1 MLAPIGQG
9 VQDLSQCGNSAMA
22 VNLTPQY
29 FEAESHYKK
38 ASTPAEKLE
47 WLQKMWVLLPKH
59 KASEKLQ
66 AELKSRLSD
75 LREEVERPKSAPK
88 KNTSGKIPRQG
99 AAQLVLI
106 GPPNG
111 GKSQLLAA
119 LTSAKPEIAPYPFTT
134 RVPQAGMMSFE
145 NIKFQLIDTP
155 PITADQ
161 LESTILSIVRNAD
174 GCLLIVDLSDD
185 DGFFAAQASID
196 RLGQAK
202 TYLSKEN
209 PEGLEDWSVQYVRT
223 FVVATHSDAPGAFE
237 RLEVF
242 RELAGDSLP
251 MIPVDCVT
259 GTGICELGNSIFKL
273 ADIIRI
279 YPKKPGK
286 PADREQ
292 PVTIRQGGSI
302 LDFAAEIH
310 GDLPGQLKAARIWGP
325 SAPSEGQTVPRDH
338 VLQDGDIVELQV

>member
-1 MLAPIGQG
+1 
-9 VQDLSQCGNSAMA
+9 MA

-38 ASTPAEKLE
+38 AATPSDKLL
-47 WLQKMWVLLPKH
+47 WLQRMWVLLPKH

-75 LREEVERPKSAPK
+75 LRDEIERPKSAPK
-88 KNTSGKIPRQG
+88 KNSPGKILRQG
-99 AAQLVLI
+99 AAQIVLV
-106 GPPNG
+106 GPPNS
-111 GKSQLLAA
+111 GKSQLLAT

-134 RVPQAGMMSFE
+134 RVPQAGMMTFE

-161 LESTILSIVRNAD
+161 LDSSILSIIRNAD
-174 GCLLIVDLSDD
+174 GCLVIADLSDD
-185 DGFFAAQASID
+185 DGLFAAQGTVE
-196 RLGQAK
+196 RLIQAK
-202 TYLSKEN
+202 TYLTIQI
-209 PEGLEDWSVQYVRT
+209 PEGIEDWSLQHVRSL
-223 FVVATHSDAPGAFE
+223 VVATHCDTPGANE

-242 RELAGDSLP
+242 RELTRENLP
-251 MIPVDCVT
+251 IMPVDCLT
-259 GTGICELGNSIFKL
+259 GTGISDLSKEIFRL

-286 PADREQ
+286 AADRDQ

-302 LDFAAEIH
+302 MDFASEIH

-325 SAPSEGQTVPRDH
+325 SAPTEGQTVPRDH
-338 VLQDGDIVELQV
+338 VLKDGDTVELQV